1 MTFEELGGGR
11 GDSPL
16 ADEVDVIQ
24 VNEDREMSFAT
35 RSLLVE
41 RANRLAEAL
50 ERLRDGEY
58 GVCQECEE
66 AIAPARLKAMPEV
79 MTCVRCQDRL
89 ERMTRH
95 LAPVGAG
102 LTATSRG
109 RRKPPTT
116 YRSTRARTQPGP
128 VGDDAVNA
136 PPNEPVRKGRLVD
149 CPDMAAEPRRPHPL
163 DVRRRS
169 TSTAGQMASAMPGG
183 GSAAA
188 SGSRAPERAERDL
201 AD

>member
-1 MTFEELGGGR
+1 MKDVKKKLEAELNRTVERIRHMGGTATSAQTMKAL
-11 GDSPL
+11 GDTSQL

-24 VNEDREMSFAT
+24 INEDREMSFAT

-58 GVCQECEE
+58 GVCQECGE

-95 LAPVGAG
+95 MVLVGAG
-102 LTATSRG
+102 VDEDE
-109 RRKPPTT
+109 PE
-116 YRSTRARTQPGP
+116 
-128 VGDDAVNA
+128 DD
-136 PPNEPVRKGRLVD
+136 
-149 CPDMAAEPRRPHPL
+149 
-163 DVRRRS
+163 
-169 TSTAGQMASAMPGG
+169 
-183 GSAAA
+183 
-188 SGSRAPERAERDL
+188 
-201 AD
+201 

>member
-1 MTFEELGGGR
+1 MEDVKKKLEAELNRTVERIRHMGGTATSVQTMNGL
-11 GDSPL
+11 GDTSQL

-24 VNEDREMSFAT
+24 INEDREMSFAT

-58 GVCQECEE
+58 GVCQECGE

-95 LAPVGAG
+95 MTLVGAG
-102 LTATSRG
+102 VDEDE
-109 RRKPPTT
+109 PE
-116 YRSTRARTQPGP
+116 
-128 VGDDAVNA
+128 DD
-136 PPNEPVRKGRLVD
+136 
-149 CPDMAAEPRRPHPL
+149 
-163 DVRRRS
+163 
-169 TSTAGQMASAMPGG
+169 
-183 GSAAA
+183 
-188 SGSRAPERAERDL
+188 
-201 AD
+201 